1 MKLLI
6 ISGLSGS
13 GKSIVLHALEDMGYY
28 CVDNLPLSLFPNF
41 AKHIISWPGKMIT
54 KVAVGVDSRNLADLQ
69 RYPDIIKEMED
80 SGLDIETVFLNSSS
94 ETLLKRFS
102 ETRRRHPLS
111 ENTVVLAEAIAH
123 ERTLLEPVFSNAD
136 LRIDTSQTNVHQL
149 RRIIN
154 DRFSGEQQQ
163 GISVSMESFGYK
175 NGIPVDADYVFDV
188 RCLPNPHWEA
198 RLRPLTGLDQE
209 VIDFLQKY
217 DEVNDMFEDLKSLI
231 AKWLPKFI
239 SENRSYMSIAIGCTG
254 GQHRS
259 VYLIHRLCDY
269 FRQNGYPNIIERHR
283 EQQ

>member
-28 CVDNLPLSLFPNF
+28 CVDNLPLSLIPGF
-41 AKHIISWPGKMIT
+41 AKHIVSWPGKAVS
-54 KVAVGVDSRNLADLQ
+54 KVAVGIDSRNLADLQ
-69 RYPDIIKEMED
+69 RYPEIINEVERN
-80 SGLDIETVFLNSSS
+80 GLDIETVFLNTSP
-94 ETLLKRFS
+94 EILLKRFS

-111 ENTVVLAEAIAH
+111 GSNVVLAEAIAH

-149 RRIIN
+149 RRLIN
-154 DRFSGEQQQ
+154 DRFSGEEQQ
-163 GISVSMESFGYK
+163 SVSILLESFGFK
-175 NGIPVDADYVFDV
+175 NGIPVDADFVFDV

-198 RLRPLTGLDQE
+198 NLRPLTGLDQAVQE
-209 VIDFLQKY
+209 FLNKY
-217 DEVNDMFEDLKSLI
+217 DEVNEMFTDIKSFLE
-231 AKWLPKFI
+231 KWLPRFA

-259 VYLIHRLCDY
+259 VYLIHRLNEY